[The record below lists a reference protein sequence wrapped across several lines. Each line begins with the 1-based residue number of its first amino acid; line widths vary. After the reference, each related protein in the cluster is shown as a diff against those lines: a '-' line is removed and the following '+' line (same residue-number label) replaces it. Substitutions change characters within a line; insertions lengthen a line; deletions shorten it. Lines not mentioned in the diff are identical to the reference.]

1 MPLIILAIGILF
13 LFFLIVKVKLN
24 GFLSLMLACLFVGLA
39 EGLPLLKVVSTIE
52 TGFGGT
58 LGHLGLIIGF
68 GAMFGRIMADGGGA
82 QRIAETLIKK
92 FGRKNVAWAV
102 AFTGFIV
109 GITLFW
115 EVSFIVLIPIVFTVA
130 IAGEIPILEAGIPM
144 LAAITVSHCFL
155 PPHPGPVAVSGIFNA
170 NIGLVLIYGII
181 IGLPTLVVSG
191 PLYYKFIKKIG
202 VNPEVK
208 KGLAISKV
216 FAEEELPGF
225 GVSVF
230 TALIPVILIVAAM
243 IVDFTFPK
251 ASSTAIFF
259 SFIGSTDMALFIALL
274 ISIYTFGVRRGI
286 KIPELMKSSE
296 EAAKAIAMI
305 LLIMGGGG
313 AFKQVI
319 VDAGVGNYVAKIM
332 AGMPISPLLLAWLIA
347 SIIRVCVGSSTISLF
362 MASGIVLPIVTQSGI
377 SPELMVLSVACGSVF
392 GGPPTEPCFWLVKE
406 YFNLS
411 LSQQIKVWCGLC
423 TLISIVGLAG
433 VMVLSLFIH

>member
-1 MPLIILAIGILF
+1 MPLIILIIGILF

-24 GFLSLMLACLFVGLA
+24 GFLSLIIACLFVGLA
-39 EGLPLLKVVSTIE
+39 EGLPLMKTIATIE

-82 QRIAETLIKK
+82 QRIAETLIAK
-92 FGRKNVAWAV
+92 FGRKQVAWAV

-155 PPHPGPVAVSGIFNA
+155 PPHPGPVAVSGIFHA

-181 IGLPTLVVSG
+181 IGIPTLVVSG
-191 PLYYKFIKKIG
+191 PLFYKFINSIG
-202 VNPEVK
+202 VNPEMK
-208 KGLAISKV
+208 KGLAISKI
-216 FAEEELPGF
+216 FKEEELPGF
-225 GVSVF
+225 GISVL
-230 TALIPVILIVAAM
+230 TALFPVILIVVAM
-243 IVDFTFPK
+243 IAEFILPK
-251 ASSTAIFF
+251 EANITKFF

-274 ISIYTFGVRRGI
+274 VSIYTFGTRRG
-286 KIPELMKSSE
+286 KTIPEIMKSSE

-319 VDAGVGNYVAKIM
+319 VDAGVGNYVAKITS
-332 AGMPISPLLLAWLIA
+332 GLPISPLILAWLITA
-347 SIIRVCVGSSTISLF
+347 LIRMCVGSSTISLF
-362 MASGIVLPIVTQSGI
+362 MAAGIVLPIVEQSGI
-377 SPELMVLSVACGSVF
+377 SPELMVLAVACGSVF

-406 YFNLS
+406 YFNLN

-423 TLISIVGLAG
+423 TLIAVLGLAG
-433 VMVLSLFIH
+433 VLVLSLFIH